1 MWSQRSFMT
10 SWGRSWASAMWYRW
24 DTCSPGDLSATTV
37 SCLEASQFHSCTS
50 PPHSWVCDLW
60 ENPWRGT
67 FGGLQIYS
75 LNQQHHIMETIRTWQ
90 MLTGWMWFCIFGP
103 EKVTTGGTLDLNDN
117 SDCIAV
123 VKEVETLFLFKYKQC
138 LSYVSDYWKYTFLGF
153 KCLLILSGILLSND
167 ICSTITQPVKESQAI
182 AYAMFTLFQFVH
194 SEPLGTNSLLSFLST
209 YCYIFEYKSLKFSA
223 VIALYLRASVLGNK
237 VNSQRMKIRKV

>member
-1 MWSQRSFMT
+1 MEERCCLRRSSGVRGKRQKALERSRVETFWHFSLPHWAPLKWKLPNSGLVNLARLYLKEKNDISCQHSQSKISVQICEFSDFLGKITGLSMWSQRSFMT
-10 SWGRSWASAMWYRW
+10 SCGRSWASAMWYRW

-75 LNQQHHIMETIRTWQ
+75 LNQQHHIVETIRTWQ

-103 EKVTTGGTLDLNDN
+103 EKVTTGGL
-117 SDCIAV
+117 
-123 VKEVETLFLFKYKQC
+123 
-138 LSYVSDYWKYTFLGF
+138 
-153 KCLLILSGILLSND
+153 
-167 ICSTITQPVKESQAI
+167 
-182 AYAMFTLFQFVH
+182 
-194 SEPLGTNSLLSFLST
+194 
-209 YCYIFEYKSLKFSA
+209 
-223 VIALYLRASVLGNK
+223 
-237 VNSQRMKIRKV
+237 

>member
-1 MWSQRSFMT
+1 MGHLLSRWPQCHHCVLSWSQPVSLLHITPSLLSVWSLGESLERHVWRF
-10 SWGRSWASAMWYRW
+10 ANLLIESAAPYRGNNKNLTNADW
-24 DTCSPGDLSATTV
+24 LDVIL
-37 SCLEASQFHSCTS
+37 H
-50 PPHSWVCDLW
+50 LW
-60 ENPWRGT
+60 TRKGYNR
-67 FGGLQIYS
+67 
-75 LNQQHHIMETIRTWQ
+75 R
-90 MLTGWMWFCIFGP
+90 
-103 EKVTTGGTLDLNDN
+103 TLDLNDN